1 MNMLIHKPRLALLAV
16 LTMTAASTVAIAAE
30 SQITEH
36 VIVEAGRPT
45 AKVVGRSATGAP
57 IEEVSLSARVTYSD
71 LELSIPSNAKVF
83 KQRVH
88 DAAREVCDRLEQMYP
103 LGGGSDSC
111 VRKAEEGAQPQVT
124 AAIAKAE
131 SRKSASDQ

>member
-1 MNMLIHKPRLALLAV
+1 MNTPMNRRRLALLSM
-16 LTMTAASTVAIAAE
+16 LTMTVASMVAIAAE
-30 SQITEH
+30 SQTTEH

-45 AKVVGRSATGAP
+45 AKVVGRSASGAP

-71 LELSIPSNAKVF
+71 LELSIPSNAKVL
-83 KQRVH
+83 KQRVR
-88 DAAREVCDRLEQMYP
+88 DAALEVCDRLEQMYP

-111 VRKAEEGAQPQVT
+111 ARKAEEGAQEQVT

-131 SRKSASDQ
+131 SRKGASAR

>member
-1 MNMLIHKPRLALLAV
+1 MNMPMNKPRLALLAA
-16 LTMTAASTVAIAAE
+16 LTMTVAGTAAIAAE

-45 AKVVGRSATGAP
+45 GKVVGRSATGAP
-57 IEEVSLSARVTYSD
+57 IEEVALSARVTYSD
-71 LELSIPSNAKVF
+71 LELSIPSNAKVL

-111 VRKAEEGAQPQVT
+111 ARKAEEGAQQQVM
-124 AAIAKAE
+124 AAITKAE
-131 SRKSASDQ
+131 ARKSASDQ

>member
-1 MNMLIHKPRLALLAV
+1 MNMLMNKPRLSLLAA
-16 LTMTAASTVAIAAE
+16 LTMSIAGTVATAAE
-30 SQITEH
+30 SQVTEH

-45 AKVVGRSATGAP
+45 AEVVGRSASGAP
-57 IEEVSLSARVTYSD
+57 IEEVALSARVSYSD
-71 LELSIPSNAKVF
+71 LSLSIPSNAKVL

-103 LGGGSDSC
+103 LGAGSDSC
-111 VRKAEEGAQPQVT
+111 ARKAEEGAQSQVT

-131 SRKSASDQ
+131 SRKSAADQ